1 MSMTDKVKMNNIREL
16 NKMNNN
22 NDVFDAIS
30 GYPMGF
36 DADGDMILVKDG
48 ITYKLADNEV
58 ILKNM
63 VKEVN

>member
-1 MSMTDKVKMNNIREL
+1 MTDKVKMNSIR
-16 NKMNNN
+16 NKKMNNNN

-30 GYPMGF
+30 GYTMGF
-36 DADGDMILVKDG
+36 NAEGDMILVKEG